1 MTKPP
6 ASGRYDIRKIA
17 LSVEGRDG
25 RQAVLTARGKGAI
38 AEQILNL
45 AFAHDVKVREDKAL
59 AQMLEA
65 YDLDSPI
72 PLPALDAVCK
82 LLCHV
87 YDVTRGPRPEGF

>member
-1 MTKPP
+1 MKNPQTPC
-6 ASGRYDIRKIA
+6 YDMRKIA

-38 AEQILNL
+38 AEQILTL

-59 AQMLEA
+59 AQMLSA

-72 PLPALDAVCK
+72 PLPALDAVCA

-87 YDVTRGPRPEGF
+87 YDVTRGPRPEGY